1 MIYLTAQIVNYK
13 FTCQQA
19 IYKQVT
25 NLQIHSFGSFLTHT
39 RKRGGQK
46 GAKRLYL

>member
-1 MIYLTAQIVNYK
+1 MIYITAQIVNYK
-13 FTCQQA
+13 FTCQRA

-25 NLQIHSFGSFLTHT
+25 NLQIHSLGSFLTHT

-46 GAKRLYL
+46 GAKRLHL

>member
-1 MIYLTAQIVNYK
+1 MIYLTAKYVNHK

-25 NLQIHSFGSFLTHT
+25 NLQIHSLGSFLTHS

-46 GAKRLYL
+46 GANRVHL

>member
-13 FTCQQA
+13 FTCQRA

-25 NLQIHSFGSFLTHT
+25 NLQIHSLGSILTHT
-39 RKRGGQK
+39 RKRGGQN
-46 GAKRLYL
+46 GAKRVLL